1 MSFFAVTTIVYALAF
16 FIPHGELLWALGL
29 AMGVANMA
37 GGYLGSRMAVARGNR
52 FIRIAFLV
60 VVGALIVK
68 LGFDVWTENLAP
80 LLG

>member
-1 MSFFAVTTIVYALAF
+1 MIWV
-16 FIPHGELLWALGL
+16 LGL
-29 AMGVANMA
+29 FMGLANVAGA
-37 GGYLGSRMAVARGNR
+37 YLGSRMAVAKGSR